1 MKQGFVAVFILREG
15 WGECVFGEGSCV
27 SQNRKNYMIY
37 DIFKAFLYHKMRE
50 IEAFMI
56 FFPRSY
62 HKTRIF
68 EAFAIF

>member
-1 MKQGFVAVFILREG
+1 MRGSFFLCGVVVCVWV
-15 WGECVFGEGSCV
+15 WGGLV

-56 FFPRSY
+56 FFP
-62 HKTRIF
+62 
-68 EAFAIF
+68 AFVS

>member
-1 MKQGFVAVFILREG
+1 MNPKWSVFHDLGCPVLIL
-15 WGECVFGEGSCV
+15 V

-56 FFPRSY
+56 FFP
-62 HKTRIF
+62 
-68 EAFAIF
+68 AFVS

>member
-1 MKQGFVAVFILREG
+1 MYPKLGFLWIWDVGSFDCDLEA
-15 WGECVFGEGSCV
+15 FGLV

-56 FFPRSY
+56 FFP
-62 HKTRIF
+62 
-68 EAFAIF
+68 AFVS

>member
-1 MKQGFVAVFILREG
+1 MYPKLGFLWIWDVGSFDCDLEKRLG
-15 WGECVFGEGSCV
+15 WLV

-56 FFPRSY
+56 LFPEFVS
-62 HKTRIF
+62 
-68 EAFAIF
+68 